1 MFLNASRVEVFLD
14 CIQFFCNATIVQ
26 DEDKQN
32 TNYKLRVTSPTY
44 ELRVQ
49 VHELWVQIQEL
60 RVQIHELTVQ
70 IYEFRALIL
79 ELRVQI
85 HELRVQ
91 IHKLGD

>member
-32 TNYKLRVTSPTY
+32 TNHKLRVTSPTY

-49 VHELWVQIQEL
+49 VHEL
-60 RVQIHELTVQ
+60 
-70 IYEFRALIL
+70 
-79 ELRVQI
+79 
-85 HELRVQ
+85 
-91 IHKLGD
+91 